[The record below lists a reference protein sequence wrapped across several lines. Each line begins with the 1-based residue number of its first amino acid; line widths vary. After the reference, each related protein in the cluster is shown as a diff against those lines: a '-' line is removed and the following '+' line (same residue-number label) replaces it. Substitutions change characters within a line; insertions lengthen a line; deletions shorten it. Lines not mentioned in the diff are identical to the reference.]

1 MKRFR
6 KALSLLIAFL
16 IPFSSIQAFGLEFR
30 NEKEQSLPLET
41 DAPFAFTLEPGDLTL
56 KQLQSARLNEAD
68 IPDVISPQLAYSR
81 EHVNRL
87 YLQEPDDYTVMF
99 QNRDGSKTVYYF

>member
-30 NEKEQSLPLET
+30 NEKEQSLTSET
-41 DAPFAFTLEPGDLTL
+41 EAPFSYTLEEGDL
-56 KQLQSARLNEAD
+56 R
-68 IPDVISPQLAYSR
+68 
-81 EHVNRL
+81 
-87 YLQEPDDYTVMF
+87 F
-99 QNRDGSKTVYYF
+99 